1 MMLADQIDSKN
12 DFRKLS
18 PDDFEAE
25 WKWDGIRVQ
34 LIISDTETVIFSRN
48 GDNITNSFPELRF
61 KTNRNV
67 VLDGELLVGG
77 DLNPTSF
84 NDLQQRLNRKKVS
97 KGILQ
102 KFPAF
107 IKLYDILFQDFKDL
121 RSMKFSSRREIL
133 ENWFNSNKQDN
144 LDLSSIIFFENW
156 KDLTKVRNKFLQS
169 QIFMK
174 E

>member
-1 MMLADQIDSKN
+1 M
-12 DFRKLS
+12 
-18 PDDFEAE
+18 
-25 WKWDGIRVQ
+25 
-34 LIISDTETVIFSRN
+34 
-48 GDNITNSFPELRF
+48 
-61 KTNRNV
+61 
-67 VLDGELLVGG
+67 DGELLVGG

-144 LDLSSIIFFENW
+144 LDLSSIIFLKTGKILLKLEISFYNP
-156 KDLTKVRNKFLQS
+156 